1 MPSES
6 TQLLDTAR
14 QGIDQWCHT
23 PVRNGNQI
31 QLLASG
37 VASYEQRWKLIQQAK
52 HSIHIVAFSMMLDQ
66 TSIKLRDMLLEKL
79 KQGVEVKLIFDD
91 AVMWSTFSGGIVRD
105 LRRAGAEVIRY
116 HKLFRHLLPHW
127 EKGHPFRQ
135 SVQIFKHKLKRR
147 FHEKYLIVDGEIAI
161 LGGINW
167 GNKYAFGGLKPKA
180 WRDSDTLI
188 TGPVVSDIQRQFHR
202 DFDRYLDMDRYLAI
216 DLGHALPDAGI
227 EHEIPELTAT
237 GKDQVRYVAHKPYDD
252 NELVMTNAYLALIQK
267 AEKYIYWGC
276 HGTRPPNVIAGA
288 LTDAAQRGV
297 DVRLYTNSR
306 HASQTLMLFG
316 LMGWMYRESQRHF
329 RGLLQGGVRVFEW
342 QKPGA
347 FHSKNMVI
355 DDVFAA
361 VGSYNIARG
370 STFHHTESN
379 VFVTGGEFP
388 LAVRKQFEI
397 DEQDCAELTLKS
409 VPAPGASTDPYQRPL
424 NPRNQ
429 MVAKSLLPTMMQ
441 GQDKNDREVA

>member
-91 AVMWSTFSGGIVRD
+91 AVMWSTLSGGIVRD

-147 FHEKYLIVDGEIAI
+147 FHEKYLIVDDVPCKQCTFC
-161 LGGINW
+161 GGAYFEA
-167 GNKYAFGGLKPKA
+167 KVLKRIEAEFEATHSGRKKA
-180 WRDSDTLI
+180 KREVTVPLE
-188 TGPVVSDIQRQFHR
+188 GF
-202 DFDRYLDMDRYLAI
+202 M
-216 DLGHALPDAGI
+216 
-227 EHEIPELTAT
+227 EL
-237 GKDQVRYVAHKPYDD
+237 
-252 NELVMTNAYLALIQK
+252 
-267 AEKYIYWGC
+267 
-276 HGTRPPNVIAGA
+276 
-288 LTDAAQRGV
+288 DAA
-297 DVRLYTNSR
+297 
-306 HASQTLMLFG
+306 
-316 LMGWMYRESQRHF
+316 
-329 RGLLQGGVRVFEW
+329 
-342 QKPGA
+342 
-347 FHSKNMVI
+347 
-355 DDVFAA
+355 
-361 VGSYNIARG
+361 
-370 STFHHTESN
+370 
-379 VFVTGGEFP
+379 
-388 LAVRKQFEI
+388 
-397 DEQDCAELTLKS
+397 
-409 VPAPGASTDPYQRPL
+409 
-424 NPRNQ
+424 
-429 MVAKSLLPTMMQ
+429 
-441 GQDKNDREVA
+441 